1 MFFRKGRCDMSRNP
15 TEWLAAGACVSADPD
30 LFFPV
35 ETGEAGA
42 RQAAVAQRICGR
54 CRVRRQCLEY
64 AMNNGQMHGIW
75 GGTTAEERVRVRRQR
90 TSPRRRDRQRPA
102 AA

>member
-1 MFFRKGRCDMSRNP
+1 MSRNP

-35 ETGEAGA
+35 ATGEAGA
-42 RQAAVAQRICGR
+42 RQAAAAQRICDR
-54 CRVRRQCLEY
+54 CQVRRQCLEY
-64 AMNNGQMHGIW
+64 AMSNGQMHGVW

-90 TSPRRRDRQRPA
+90 ASARRRARQRSA